1 NGTDPPSHSSG
12 ASVVSTSRR
21 ANASGSQEG
30 SAMTYRPNQSI
41 AAEIQSQLRKA
52 MEHDHI
58 KVKSLGRHF
67 LIQLELEDGVE
78 TVARITSIT
87 SKLYG
92 AAFRTHTG
100 RWEPVP

>member
-1 NGTDPPSHSSG
+1 
-12 ASVVSTSRR
+12 
-21 ANASGSQEG
+21 
-30 SAMTYRPNQSI
+30 
-41 AAEIQSQLRKA
+41 

-58 KVKSLGRHF
+58 KVKTLGRHF

-100 RWEPVP
+100 RWEPVPDEGTLEEMITLVYTLFGPYLTLENT